1 MLNESATRPATPAA
15 SGPRKGCARHD
26 RAVAAYFRITPRRIQ
41 AWREEN
47 ELAGRDLMR
56 DGCWLA

>member
-1 MLNESATRPATPAA
+1 VPPGPLPRPPPA
-15 SGPRKGCARHD
+15 PRKGCARHD